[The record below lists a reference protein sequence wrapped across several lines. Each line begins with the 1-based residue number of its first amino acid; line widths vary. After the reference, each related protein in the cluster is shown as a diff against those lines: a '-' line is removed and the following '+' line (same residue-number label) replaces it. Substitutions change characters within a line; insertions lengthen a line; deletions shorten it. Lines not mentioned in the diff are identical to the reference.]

1 MFNRSLGSLGLRL
14 ALVCGVCLALAM
26 PLTVQA
32 AGNDVERTITR
43 AYKDLLGRNPDQD
56 GMRTYRKR
64 MLDDN
69 WSEQQVRDDLKK
81 STEYKSRN
89 ADLII
94 DRAYDDLLGRKPDK
108 SGRETYRNRIIKDG
122 WSEKRVREDLKK
134 SDEYK
139 NR

>member
-1 MFNRSLGSLGLRL
+1 MFDRSLGSLGVRL
-14 ALVCGVCLALAM
+14 ALVCGMCLVLAM
-26 PLTVQA
+26 PLNVQA
-32 AGNDVERTITR
+32 SGNEVERTITR

-94 DRAYDDLLGRKPDK
+94 DRAYDDILGRKPDK
-108 SGRETYRNRIIKDG
+108 SGRETYRNRIIKDS

>member
-1 MFNRSLGSLGLRL
+1 MFDRSFGSLGLRL

-26 PLTVQA
+26 PLTAQA
-32 AGNDVERTITR
+32 AGNEVEQTITR

-81 STEYKSRN
+81 SKEYKSRN

-108 SGRETYRNRIIKDG
+108 SGRETYRNRIVNDG

>member
-1 MFNRSLGSLGLRL
+1 MFDRSLGSLGLRL

>member
-1 MFNRSLGSLGLRL
+1 
-14 ALVCGVCLALAM
+14 M
-26 PLTVQA
+26 PLTAQA
-32 AGNDVERTITR
+32 AGNEVEQTITR

-81 STEYKSRN
+81 SKEYKSRN

-108 SGRETYRNRIIKDG
+108 SGRETYRNRIVNDG